1 MQIKSKILSILR
13 VINVIL
19 MELQDPKWTPPKDPS
34 SFYYPGMD
42 EEEYKYRR
50 AKEQDYLVQLLEK
63 NNIDKTDYPVL
74 KDILQSMA
82 LMTMASVKTIR
93 DPSGYDFDQAKPWED
108 YFKNHHQ
115 HFSKFLTT
123 IGVKLHQ
130 VPTQHD
136 YELAQKM
143 IKVLGKSIVDEKEV
157 RAMFFN
163 SGIEKEFGMNR
174 TTAGRR
180 YLQGSKTLYRGLHS
194 LSDQAFRLATTVGEE
209 WDIERGVSTSMMFE
223 IAENF
228 STGGIGNGHGLIFI
242 INNPKRQGFVAD
254 RLSGYDEKEVI
265 LSGRLKVTKVEPPS
279 SATYYQTH
287 VYADLL

>member
-13 VINVIL
+13 VINVI
-19 MELQDPKWTPPKDPS
+19 MIELQDPKWTPPKDPLS
-34 SFYYPGMD
+34 YYLTSD
-42 EEEYKYRR
+42 EEEYKYKR

-63 NNIDKTDYPVL
+63 NGIDKTDYPVL

-82 LMTMASVKTIR
+82 LMTMASVATIR
-93 DPSGYDFDQAKPWED
+93 DPSGYDFDQAKPWGD
-108 YFKNHHQ
+108 YFPNYRQ

-123 IGVKLHQ
+123 IGVKLRQ

-163 SGIEKEFGMNR
+163 SGIEKEFGMNK
-174 TTAGRR
+174 TAASRR
-180 YLQGSKTLYRGLHS
+180 YLHGSKTLYRGLHS
-194 LSDQAFRLATTVGEE
+194 LSRRAYQLATTVGEE
-209 WDIERGVSTSMMFE
+209 WDIERGVSTSMIYE

-228 STGGIGNGHGLIFI
+228 ATENAGHGYNLIFI
-242 INNPKRQGFVAD
+242 INNPKKQGFVAD

-265 LSGRLKVTKVEPPS
+265 LSGRLKVTKVAPPS
-279 SATYYQTH
+279 SATYYRTH
-287 VYADLL
+287 VYVDLL